1 MNISVVTHENS
12 LRYSRQCAPKHLKMT
27 FSGSRITPI
36 APAASDYLLEA
47 YNNLSG
53 VSHLGTLLALR
64 FPESEKMEREKSQ

>member
-1 MNISVVTHENS
+1 MNTSVVTHEINV
-12 LRYSRQCAPKHLKMT
+12 RYSSRRALKHLKIT
-27 FSGSRITPI
+27 ISASWITPSS
-36 APAASDYLLEA
+36 PAASDYLLEA

>member
-1 MNISVVTHENS
+1 
-12 LRYSRQCAPKHLKMT
+12 MT